1 MLGAR
6 NFIDP
11 VLQGHGFITSK
22 IVRVIKTGIDEVID
36 VKNDGLEIGEI
47 AFTG

>member
-1 MLGAR
+1 MLGAGT
-6 NFIDP
+6 FIDL